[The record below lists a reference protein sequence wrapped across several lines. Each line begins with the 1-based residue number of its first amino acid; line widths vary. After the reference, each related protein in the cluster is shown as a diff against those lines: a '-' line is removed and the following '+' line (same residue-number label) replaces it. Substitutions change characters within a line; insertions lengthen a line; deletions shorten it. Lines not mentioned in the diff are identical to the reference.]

1 MLALITRRLLLSVP
15 LVFVVTGLSF
25 ALESL
30 VPGDAAIG
38 LLGANA
44 TPASLAQLRAQLGLN
59 SPWYDQYAHW
69 LNQLVH
75 GSLGYS
81 LVNGQSVTS
90 ALNTRLPVTLS
101 LLGVTMIFAIVCGVA
116 VGTLTAIRRGGL
128 ARSIDVGSVIGLAI
142 PSFWLALILISVF
155 SVRLGWLPATSYVSF
170 ATSPSEWLRSL
181 ILPALALGLGQM
193 TILAKQTKDAMSDTL
208 ASPYV
213 QSLRANGIREPAV
226 IFKHAFRNAAI
237 PVVTTA
243 GLLFV
248 GALSGAVVIEQ
259 LFVLP
264 GLGTLAVQAT
274 SQHDIPVIQGIA
286 LYFTLI
292 VVAVNL
298 VVDLSYGWLNPRI
311 RHH

>member
-1 MLALITRRLLLSVP
+1 MLALITRRILLSVP

-44 TPASLAQLRAQLGLN
+44 TPEALAQLRQQLGLN
-59 SPWYDQYAHW
+59 RPWYDQYFHW
-69 LNQLVH
+69 LGQLAH
-75 GSLGYS
+75 GSLGNS

-90 ALNTRLPVTLS
+90 ALNTRLPITLS
-101 LLGVTMIFAIVCGVA
+101 LLGLTMTFAIVCGVA
-116 VGTLTAIRRGGL
+116 VGTLTAIRRGRL
-128 ARSIDVGSVIGLAI
+128 ARSIDVASVIGLAI
-142 PSFWLALILISVF
+142 PSFWLALIFISVF
-155 SVRLGWLPATSYVSF
+155 SVRLGWLPATGYISF
-170 ATSPSEWLRSL
+170 GTSPSEWLRSL
-181 ILPALALGLGQM
+181 VLPALALGLGQM
-193 TILAKQTKDAMSDTL
+193 TVLAKQTRDAMSDTL
-208 ASPYV
+208 GSPYV

>member
-1 MLALITRRLLLSVP
+1 
-15 LVFVVTGLSF
+15 
-25 ALESL
+25 
-30 VPGDAAIG
+30 
-38 LLGANA
+38 
-44 TPASLAQLRAQLGLN
+44 
-59 SPWYDQYAHW
+59 
-69 LNQLVH
+69 
-75 GSLGYS
+75 
-81 LVNGQSVTS
+81 
-90 ALNTRLPVTLS
+90 
-101 LLGVTMIFAIVCGVA
+101 
-116 VGTLTAIRRGGL
+116 
-128 ARSIDVGSVIGLAI
+128 
-142 PSFWLALILISVF
+142 
-155 SVRLGWLPATSYVSF
+155 
-170 ATSPSEWLRSL
+170 
-181 ILPALALGLGQM
+181 
-193 TILAKQTKDAMSDTL
+193 MSDTL